1 MAMGRC
7 GGISL
12 PEDYI
17 VFDLETTGFA
27 PPKAEIIEIGAI
39 RMVGGKVEDCFHS
52 YVKPRGFLPRH
63 ITALTGITAEILD
76 DAPRINAVIP
86 RFLAFI
92 DKHPLTLVAHNASF
106 DCRFMCANCEPLG
119 VDFSR
124 YSVFDSLSASRAYL
138 PLGSH
143 KLEIIKEY
151 FGLDFNSHNAVDDC
165 RVTAYLMEYCN
176 AKRKGLL

>member
-1 MAMGRC
+1 MATKKCRDV
-7 GGISL
+7 II

-52 YVKPRGFLPRH
+52 YVKPRGYLPPR
-63 ITALTGITAEILD
+63 ITALTGITAELLD

-86 RFLAFI
+86 AFLRFI
-92 DKHPLTLVAHNASF
+92 NKKPLTLVAHNASF
-106 DCRFMCANCEPLG
+106 DCRFMSVFCQPLG
-119 VDFSR
+119 VDFTC
-124 YSVFDSLSASRAYL
+124 YPVFDSLTASRAYV
-138 PLGSH
+138 PLESH
-143 KLEIIKEY
+143 RLELIKEY

-165 RVTAYLMEYCN
+165 RVTAYLMEWCK
-176 AKRKGLL
+176 ARRRL